1 MKLFYEP
8 LNIYRT
14 ENDQSVIDTLLRK
27 GWTIVPEP
35 TPLPAPPP
43 YSPSPEEIR
52 WDEYSQAVEQG
63 FLVQPE
69 NFKLR
74 LWDEDRAVFSQ
85 MLALI
90 KEALDLGIIDNSTP
104 QKIKDFNGQIVT
116 VSTLRFREIM
126 VAYGFYY
133 KTLWD
138 QLNNQ
143 SLSS

>member
-8 LNIYRT
+8 LNSYRN

-27 GWTIVPEP
+27 GWTIIPEP
-35 TPLPAPPP
+35 PPSPPPPP

-85 MLALI
+85 MLALV
-90 KEALDLGIIDNSTP
+90 KEALDLGMIDNSTL
-104 QKIKDFNGQIVT
+104 QKIKDFNGQIVI

>member
-8 LNIYRT
+8 LNSYRN

-35 TPLPAPPP
+35 TPPPAPPP
-43 YSPSPEEIR
+43 YSPSPEEVR
-52 WDEYSQAVEQG
+52 WNEYNQAVENG
-63 FLVQPE
+63 FLVSPE
-69 NFKLR
+69 NFKLK

-85 MLALI
+85 MLALV
-90 KEALDLGIIDNSTP
+90 KEALDLGMIDNSTL
-104 QKIKDFNGQIVT
+104 QKIKDFDGQIVA

>member
-8 LNIYRT
+8 LNIYRI

-35 TPLPAPPP
+35 PPSP
-43 YSPSPEEIR
+43 PSPPDLPSPEEIR
-52 WDEYSQAVEQG
+52 WNEYSQAIEQG

-69 NFKLR
+69 NFKLK
-74 LWDEDRAVFSQ
+74 LGEEDRAAFSQ
-85 MLALI
+85 MLSLV
-90 KEALDLGIIDNSTP
+90 KEASDLGIIDNSAP
-104 QKIKDFNGQIVT
+104 QKIKDFNNQLVT

>member
-35 TPLPAPPP
+35 
-43 YSPSPEEIR
+43 PSPPITPPSSLSIEEQK
-52 WDEYSQAVEQG
+52 WDEYCQTLEQG

-69 NFKLR
+69 NFKLK
-74 LWDEDRAVFSQ
+74 LGDEDRAAFSQ
-85 MLALI
+85 MLSLV
-90 KEALDLGIIDNSTP
+90 KEALDLGIIDNSAP
-104 QKIKDFNGQIVT
+104 QKIKDFNNQLVT
-116 VSTLRFREIM
+116 VSTLRFRQIM

>member
-14 ENDQSVIDTLLRK
+14 ENDQSVINTLLRK

-35 TPLPAPPP
+35 TPPPATPP

-52 WDEYSQAVEQG
+52 WNEYSQAVENG
-63 FLVQPE
+63 FLVSPE

-74 LWDEDRAVFSQ
+74 LWDEDRAMFGQ
-85 MLALI
+85 MLALV